1 MRGEGWGRGGAHP
14 KSSDC
19 VAVWGVGAHGADT
32 MPKAS
37 SPTLAE
43 SLKAKHAEFEVAA
56 SGMHGAE
63 RSVETTPRGV
73 EQHVVRTERAV
84 LRWPVSYERG
94 ASPE

>member
-1 MRGEGWGRGGAHP
+1 M
-14 KSSDC
+14 
-19 VAVWGVGAHGADT
+19 
-32 MPKAS
+32 
-37 SPTLAE
+37 
-43 SLKAKHAEFEVAA
+43 AKHAEFEVAA

-63 RSVETTPRGV
+63 RSVETTPRGI

>member
-1 MRGEGWGRGGAHP
+1 MGTH
-14 KSSDC
+14 S
-19 VAVWGVGAHGADT
+19 ADT

-37 SPTLAE
+37 SPAN
-43 SLKAKHAEFEVAA
+43 LKAKHAEFEVAA

>member
-1 MRGEGWGRGGAHP
+1 
-14 KSSDC
+14 
-19 VAVWGVGAHGADT
+19 

-43 SLKAKHAEFEVAA
+43 NLKAKHAEFEVAA

-73 EQHVVRTERAV
+73 EQHVVRTEHAI
-84 LRWPVSYERG
+84 LRWPVSYESG
-94 ASPE
+94 ARPL